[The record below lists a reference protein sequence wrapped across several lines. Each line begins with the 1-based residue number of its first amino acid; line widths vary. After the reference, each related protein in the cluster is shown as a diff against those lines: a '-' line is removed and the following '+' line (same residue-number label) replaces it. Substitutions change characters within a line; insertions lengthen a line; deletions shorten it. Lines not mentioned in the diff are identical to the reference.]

1 MANARRTI
9 HFDWRPASLLGWVLL
24 LLTGCGTSH
33 DIACYPVRGQVQQA
47 GKPLAEALVV
57 FYPLDTPPIPFPK
70 PQAHTDAQGRFEL
83 TTFESGDG
91 APVGNYAITV
101 ELRAPRQLGEE
112 VVRDGPSVLSA
123 RYSQPD
129 KSGLRA
135 QVAEGENELAPLVIE
150 AR

>member
-1 MANARRTI
+1 MLLAGCSTSGNA
-9 HFDWRPASLLGWVLL
+9 P
-24 LLTGCGTSH
+24 
-33 DIACYPVRGQVQQA
+33 CYPVRGQVQQA
-47 GKPLAEALVV
+47 GKSLAEALVV
-57 FYPLDTPPIPFPK
+57 FHPVDAPQVPFPK

-91 APVGNYAITV
+91 APVGSYAITV

-112 VVRDGPSVLSA
+112 VVRDGPSVLPT

-129 KSGLRA
+129 KSGLTA
-135 QVAEGENELAPLVIE
+135 QVIEGENELATIVIE